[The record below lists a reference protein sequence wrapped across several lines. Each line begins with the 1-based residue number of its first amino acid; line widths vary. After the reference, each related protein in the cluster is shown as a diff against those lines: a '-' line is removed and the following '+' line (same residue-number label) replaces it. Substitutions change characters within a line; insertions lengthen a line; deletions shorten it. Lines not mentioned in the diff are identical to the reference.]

1 MFEVTYQ
8 EVNKRDEVVTKRK
21 SFKTAAARDKF
32 VERASQKDNFLCVLA
47 YCRFPRNRS
56 DRSRSLRF
64 R

>member
-1 MFEVTYQ
+1 MFEVTYL

-47 YCRFPRNRS
+47 YAG
-56 DRSRSLRF
+56 
-64 R
+64 

>member
-32 VERASQKDNFLCVLA
+32 V
-47 YCRFPRNRS
+47 
-56 DRSRSLRF
+56 
-64 R
+64 